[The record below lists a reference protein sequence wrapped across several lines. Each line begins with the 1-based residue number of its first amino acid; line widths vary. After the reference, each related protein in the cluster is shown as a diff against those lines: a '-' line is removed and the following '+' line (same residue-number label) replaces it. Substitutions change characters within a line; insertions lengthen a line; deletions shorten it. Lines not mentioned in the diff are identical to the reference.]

1 MKVDKYTA
9 LFDSAR
15 NAPLETSTADVDK
28 WITSAVLGL
37 GLTATLKVFIIK
49 NWVIMTSILAS
60 ITGVVVIVTM
70 TMNTPSKMKNQKIHE
85 IKQFQ
90 ISQETK
96 VPTEKVQIAPVVN
109 QVETVIEAKKGEDPL
124 VYLNPSWVQNVR
136 FATLQPVLPVKQIIA
151 QQAMDN
157 QSFTRIEASGLTSF
171 TLVQGSAC
179 SVTTSLDPSEV
190 SFDIED
196 GKLEITGMN
205 ENDPNAIIITVVELE
220 KIELTGI
227 SKMIMN
233 SSLISTN
240 LEIDINGLS
249 SCQIIGDVSLF
260 DAEISGESTFIF
272 SGKCT
277 KMDMEI
283 SGMSKVDLTIESS
296 DLELEL
302 TGASSA
308 KLTGA
313 ITNMDADISGM
324 SELKAKD
331 CFVDSMSIDVSG
343 ASDVIIQVKNMLDAE
358 VSGKSKLKYFGN
370 PTKIKEDATGLSV
383 IKAMK

>member
-85 IKQFQ
+85 TRRFEVNEKTSTPKKIERMG
-90 ISQETK
+90 IVAYPAET
-96 VPTEKVQIAPVVN
+96 VLEVEKV
-109 QVETVIEAKKGEDPL
+109 EEPL
-124 VYLNPSWVQNVR
+124 VYLSPLFLQNPMVS
-136 FATLQPVLPVKQIIA
+136 TLRSKPPVKEVVA
-151 QQAMDN
+151 QALDS
-157 QSFTRIEASGLTSF
+157 QSFSRIETSGLTSF

>member
-171 TLVQGSAC
+171 TLVQGSTC
-179 SVTTSLDPSEV
+179 SVTTSLDSSEV
-190 SFDIED
+190 SIDIED
-196 GKLEITGMN
+196 GKLEISALN
-205 ENDPNAIIITVVELE
+205 ENEPNAIIITVVDIE
-220 KIELTGI
+220 KIELTDI

-233 SSLISTN
+233 SSLTSN
-240 LEIDINGLS
+240 ELEIDVSGLS
-249 SCQIIGDVSLF
+249 SCQFSGDVNLL
-260 DAEISGESTFIF
+260 DAEISGESTINFI
-272 SGKCT
+272 GKCS
-277 KMDMEI
+277 KMDLEI
-283 SGMSKVDLTIESS
+283 NGISKAELDIEID

-302 TGASSA
+302 TGQSSA
-308 KLTGA
+308 KMNGT
-313 ITNMDADISGM
+313 ITNVEAQITGM
-324 SELKAKD
+324 SELKAKE
-331 CFVDSMSIDVSG
+331 CNAENMIIEISG
-343 ASDVIIQVKNMLDAE
+343 ESDAIIHVNNSLDAE
-358 VSGKSKLKYFGN
+358 VTGKSKLKYFGN

>member
-1 MKVDKYTA
+1 
-9 LFDSAR
+9 
-15 NAPLETSTADVDK
+15 
-28 WITSAVLGL
+28 
-37 GLTATLKVFIIK
+37 
-49 NWVIMTSILAS
+49 
-60 ITGVVVIVTM
+60 
-70 TMNTPSKMKNQKIHE
+70 MKNQKIHE
-85 IKQFQ
+85 IRRF
-90 ISQETK
+90 E
-96 VPTEKVQIAPVVN
+96 VTEKTSTPKKIERMGIVAYPA
-109 QVETVIEAKKGEDPL
+109 ETVLEVEKVEEPL
-124 VYLNPSWVQNVR
+124 VYLSPLFLQNPMVS
-136 FATLQPVLPVKQIIA
+136 TLRSKPPVKEVVA
-151 QQAMDN
+151 QALDS
-157 QSFTRIEASGLTSF
+157 QSFSRIETSGLTSF
-171 TLVQGSAC
+171 TLVQGSVC
-179 SVTTSLDPSEV
+179 SVKTSLDPSEV

-233 SSLISTN
+233 SSLNSTN

-249 SCQIIGDVSLF
+249 SCQIMGDVSLF

-296 DLELEL
+296 EMELEL
-302 TGASSA
+302 TGASNA
-308 KLTGA
+308 KLTGSV
-313 ITNMDADISGM
+313 TNMDADISGM

-343 ASDVIIQVKNMLDAE
+343 ASDAIIQVKNMLDAE

>member
-1 MKVDKYTA
+1 MTEDKYTA

-28 WITSAVLGL
+28 WITSAIIGVGI
-37 GLTATLKVFIIK
+37 TATLKVFIIK
-49 NWVIMTSILAS
+49 NWVIMTSVLAS
-60 ITGVVVIVTM
+60 LTGVVAFVVLT
-70 TMNTPSKMKNQKIHE
+70 TSTPSKMKNQKIHE
-85 IKQFQ
+85 IRRFEVNEKMSTPKK
-90 ISQETK
+90 IERMGIVAYPAET
-96 VPTEKVQIAPVVN
+96 VLEVEKV
-109 QVETVIEAKKGEDPL
+109 EEPL
-124 VYLNPSWVQNVR
+124 VYLSPLFLQNPMVS
-136 FATLQPVLPVKQIIA
+136 TLRSKPPVKEVVA
-151 QQAMDN
+151 QALDN
-157 QSFTRIEASGLTSF
+157 QSFSRIETSGLTSF
-171 TLVQGSAC
+171 TLVQGSVC
-179 SVTTSLDPSEV
+179 SVKTSLDPSEV

-205 ENDPNAIIITVVELE
+205 EHDANAIIITVVELE

-233 SSLISTN
+233 SSLNSTN

-249 SCQIIGDVSLF
+249 SCQIMGDVSLF

-283 SGMSKVDLTIESS
+283 SGMSKVDLTVESS
-296 DLELEL
+296 EIELEL

-308 KLTGA
+308 KLTGSV
-313 ITNMDADISGM
+313 TNMDADISGM